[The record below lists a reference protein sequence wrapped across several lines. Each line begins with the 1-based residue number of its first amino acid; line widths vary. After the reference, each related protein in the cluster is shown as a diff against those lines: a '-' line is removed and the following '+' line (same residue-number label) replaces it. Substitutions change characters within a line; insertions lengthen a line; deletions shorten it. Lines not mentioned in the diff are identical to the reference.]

1 MKLFT
6 INGFY
11 IKALGKMKM
20 DKNVVSLNTGLTPF
34 KALYLAFTLS

>member
-20 DKNVVSLNTGLTPF
+20 DKNVVSLNTGKTPF
-34 KALYLAFTLS
+34 KALYLTFTFS